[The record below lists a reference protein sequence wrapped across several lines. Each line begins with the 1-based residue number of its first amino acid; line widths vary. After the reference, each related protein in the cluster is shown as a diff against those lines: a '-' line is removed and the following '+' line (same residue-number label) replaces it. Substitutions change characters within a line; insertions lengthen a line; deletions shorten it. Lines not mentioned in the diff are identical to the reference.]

1 MSQNLFVRALEALL
15 EADPATKQARV
26 QALRRDW
33 QAGRLVPGDDGPV
46 RAIAVPGRPVRPVL
60 VAPRELRQ
68 RKLSSPLGRAVL
80 IHALAHIEFNAI
92 NLALDAVYRFRAMPA
107 DFYGDWLRV
116 AAEEAEHFGL
126 LRERLRGLG
135 HDYGDFPAHNGLWE
149 MACQTADDVL
159 VRMALV
165 PRVLEARG
173 LDVTPDMMRRLAEV
187 GDEDTVA
194 ILRIIFRDEI
204 GHVEIGSR
212 WFRHCCARRGLEP
225 LATFRAL
232 LEQHMPG
239 RIKGPFAEQARG
251 QAGFD
256 AEEMALL
263 RELAGE
269 EGGRLPG

>member
-1 MSQNLFVRALEALL
+1 MR
-15 EADPATKQARV
+15 
-26 QALRRDW
+26 
-33 QAGRLVPGDDGPV
+33 
-46 RAIAVPGRPVRPVL
+46 
-60 VAPRELRQ
+60 
-68 RKLSSPLGRAVL
+68 
-80 IHALAHIEFNAI
+80 
-92 NLALDAVYRFRAMPA
+92 
-107 DFYGDWLRV
+107 
-116 AAEEAEHFGL
+116 
-126 LRERLRGLG
+126 
-135 HDYGDFPAHNGLWE
+135 
-149 MACQTADDVL
+149 
-159 VRMALV
+159 
-165 PRVLEARG
+165 
-173 LDVTPDMMRRLAEV
+173 RRLAEV

-232 LEQHMPG
+232 LDQHMPG

-269 EGGRLPG
+269 EDGRLPG